1 MRGDFPLAATVFPSL
16 EDLHI
21 GECTL
26 AASISVTSDTM
37 PRLKHLR
44 FTDVSVRTDDTK
56 AAITVLADDLRTLRM
71 SCPWYSKT
79 ESLSEPLMF
88 LCHYGATAV
97 FPKYSLFRL
106 RAPKLAVFEWRCCYA
121 DEVRI
126 EAVGHL
132 SDIAI
137 EVDAGRTRTPTP
149 IGMEPKYVTINN
161 VTNL

>member
-1 MRGDFPLAATVFPSL
+1 M
-16 EDLHI
+16 
-21 GECTL
+21 
-26 AASISVTSDTM
+26 
-37 PRLKHLR
+37 
-44 FTDVSVRTDDTK
+44 FT
-56 AAITVLADDLRTLRM
+56 
-71 SCPWYSKT
+71 
-79 ESLSEPLMF
+79 
-88 LCHYGATAV
+88 
-97 FPKYSLFRL
+97 KYSLFCL
-106 RAPKLAVFEWRCCYA
+106 RTPKLAVFEWRCCYA